1 MWVCHCKAVSD
12 RHIRAVLDSG
22 ARDAEDVGVRCGA
35 GTGCGG
41 CVETVRQLCEE
52 AQTRGSN
59 AVLAAAS

>member
-22 ARDAEDVGVRCGA
+22 ARDVADVGLRCGA

-52 AQTRGSN
+52 AHARCDET
-59 AVLAAAS
+59 VFAAAS